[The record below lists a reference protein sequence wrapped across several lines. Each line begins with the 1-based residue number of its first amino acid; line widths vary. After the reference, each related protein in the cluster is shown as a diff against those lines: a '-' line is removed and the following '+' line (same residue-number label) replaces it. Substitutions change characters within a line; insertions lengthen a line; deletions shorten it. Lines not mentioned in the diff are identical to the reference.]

1 MKITE
6 LCIRRSRSY
15 LYKLTGSGGDLTLSD
30 CDTFTP
36 ASQLMRLALYDEYPN
51 TALSDQVSLDE
62 PASDQA
68 SLEPWDEWQSWD
80 DTDTYEDPGIPSI
93 EMMLW
98 ENSER
103 ERRANELTARTSFED
118 DSVISPQT
126 SDIDFPLPHPNP
138 SQTAHG
144 SGESSDQDVDDED
157 NAPKR

>member
-1 MKITE
+1 MTQNGRPLVILRRLEPGLSLRLGLNDRLCLCRAGTIMKITE

-15 LYKLTGSGGDLTLSD
+15 LYKLTGSGVDLTLSD

-98 ENSER
+98 E
-103 ERRANELTARTSFED
+103 
-118 DSVISPQT
+118 
-126 SDIDFPLPHPNP
+126 
-138 SQTAHG
+138 
-144 SGESSDQDVDDED
+144 
-157 NAPKR
+157 K